1 LQLKKGEEMS
11 FLVAMQMNGGM
22 MGGGMMG
29 GGMMLIWSVVGILLI
44 VLLVVAIVK
53 LLK

>member
-1 LQLKKGEEMS
+1 MS
-11 FLVAMQMNGGM
+11 FLIAMQMNGGM

>member
-1 LQLKKGEEMS
+1 MS
-11 FLVAMQMNGGM
+11 FLIAMQMNGGM

-29 GGMMLIWSVVGILLI
+29 GSMMLIWSVVGILLI

>member
-1 LQLKKGEEMS
+1 MS
-11 FLVAMQMNGGM
+11 FLIVMQMNGGM